1 MQHNII
7 SVKDLRLNLDAY
19 AQKVRR
25 GASFT
30 VVKQSKPIFKISP
43 VDDEESGWETVV
55 DFTKIKKGGVP
66 IDEVLSAL
74 QSLRR
79 KEDAMKK

>member
-7 SVKDLRLNLDAY
+7 SVKDLRLNLEAY

-30 VVKQSKPIFKISP
+30 VVKQSKPIFRISP
-43 VDDEESGWETVV
+43 VDDEESGWNTVV

-66 IDEVLSAL
+66 AEKVLAAL
-74 QSLRR
+74 QKLLKSR
-79 KEDAMKK
+79 